1 MKKKLHYLCLCGAL
15 MLPLGSAAQ
24 LALDETQV
32 PENADN
38 EPAPVHPVP
47 SERQLL
53 WNETEFYGFFHYG
66 MNTYTGNVSNSSNY
80 GIQTNIPKMFGE
92 AARKLGMK
100 YGFYVSPWDRN
111 SRDYGTQDYIDR
123 VFIKQCEELAQY
135 GDDQFEMWFDG
146 ANGGDGYYGG
156 RNTTVNIDRYVYYDV
171 PNLRYKVHSLA
182 KNCVMWGVGG

>member
-66 MNTYTGNVSNSSNY
+66 MNTFSHLESAWKPRAQPGHQDKKRYRFACQPTIVPALPFS
-80 GIQTNIPKMFGE
+80 
-92 AARKLGMK
+92 
-100 YGFYVSPWDRN
+100 GFR
-111 SRDYGTQDYIDR
+111 
-123 VFIKQCEELAQY
+123 
-135 GDDQFEMWFDG
+135 
-146 ANGGDGYYGG
+146 
-156 RNTTVNIDRYVYYDV
+156 
-171 PNLRYKVHSLA
+171 
-182 KNCVMWGVGG
+182 

>member
-66 MNTYTGNVSNSSNY
+66 MNTYTGEEWDTETRAKRLSLPLGYRIPSNGSRRV
-80 GIQTNIPKMFGE
+80 
-92 AARKLGMK
+92 RK
-100 YGFYVSPWDRN
+100 R
-111 SRDYGTQDYIDR
+111 
-123 VFIKQCEELAQY
+123 E
-135 GDDQFEMWFDG
+135 
-146 ANGGDGYYGG
+146 
-156 RNTTVNIDRYVYYDV
+156 
-171 PNLRYKVHSLA
+171 
-182 KNCVMWGVGG
+182 

>member
-15 MLPLGSAAQ
+15 MLPLGSVAQ

-66 MNTYTGNVSNSSNY
+66 MTQAKSGVTEMREKLLLLPLRFRIPSNGSRHV
-80 GIQTNIPKMFGE
+80 
-92 AARKLGMK
+92 RKRG
-100 YGFYVSPWDRN
+100 
-111 SRDYGTQDYIDR
+111 
-123 VFIKQCEELAQY
+123 
-135 GDDQFEMWFDG
+135 
-146 ANGGDGYYGG
+146 
-156 RNTTVNIDRYVYYDV
+156 
-171 PNLRYKVHSLA
+171 
-182 KNCVMWGVGG
+182 